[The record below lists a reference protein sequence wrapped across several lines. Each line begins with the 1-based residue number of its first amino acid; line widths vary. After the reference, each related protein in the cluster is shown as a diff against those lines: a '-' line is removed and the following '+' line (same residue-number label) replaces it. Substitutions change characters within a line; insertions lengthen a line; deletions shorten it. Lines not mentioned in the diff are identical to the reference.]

1 MATLRLFNPQNDL
14 ALAAGLAAYTP
25 PGPAAAFASA
35 GALLPAWWSNEG
47 DVIAATADRA
57 GEAAW
62 LRREYG
68 LTADVCEG
76 SHADAADPWG
86 WSANAAL
93 LLRHHGCDPSLIPQP
108 ETLDRL
114 RNLSHR
120 RTAMALRDAISADRG
135 AEVTTEAEIREFLR
149 RHDGHVFAKS
159 PWSCSGRGV
168 MPLASMSIDRAIEAV
183 KGIIRRQGSAMLEKA
198 SAPGTDFAALFEVMD
213 GATAFSGWSV
223 FDSSASGAYT
233 GNIVA
238 PQAKL
243 RSMLAER
250 TDINTLENIVR
261 KLEKALDSIV
271 APHYRGPLGIDMLA
285 SADGAL
291 NPCIELNLRRT
302 MGFVARDVNTRLGV
316 EGRLTMNVSDNGV
329 KLCRRRGPFGIGVE
343 PA

>member
-35 GALLPAWWSNEG
+35 GALLPAWWSNDG
-47 DVIAATADRA
+47 DVIAATSDHAE
-57 GEAAW
+57 EAAW

-68 LTADVCEG
+68 LTADVGDG

-93 LLRHHGCDPSLIPQP
+93 LLRRHGCDPSLIPQAG
-108 ETLDRL
+108 TLELL

-120 RTAMALRDAISADRG
+120 RTAMSLRDAIGADRG
-135 AEVTTEAEIREFLR
+135 AEVTAEPEIREFLK
-149 RHDGHVFAKS
+149 RHDMHVYVKS

-168 MPLASMSIDRAIEAV
+168 MPLASMDIDKAV
-183 KGIIRRQGSAMLEKA
+183 YTVAGIIRRQGSAMLEKA
-198 SAPGTDFAALFEVMD
+198 STPGTDFAALFEITD
-213 GATAFSGWSV
+213 GKTAFCGWSV

-233 GNIVA
+233 GNVVA

-250 TDINTLENIVR
+250 TDINSLENIVR
-261 KLEKALDSIV
+261 KLEKALDDIV
-271 APHYRGPLGIDMLA
+271 APHYVGPLGIDMLA
-285 SADGAL
+285 STDGAL

-302 MGFVARDVNTRLGV
+302 MGFVARDVNARLGV
-316 EGRLTMNVSDNGV
+316 EGRLTMNVADNGV